1 MLELKSITGKSFQD
15 YGYVIERTEDTNFQI
30 IASDSENPWRLAL
43 YRFTNKEAAE
53 LESHTY
59 SMESFE
65 PFEGV
70 SVIVVAK
77 PETPDEYEAFLLDR
91 PVVLYKATWHQV
103 ITLGEETTVKITEN
117 YDVPTEKHQ
126 LKNALKVR
134 LV

>member
-1 MLELKSITGKSFQD
+1 MLELKNITGESFKN
-15 YGYVIERTEDTNFQI
+15 YGYVIERTGDKNFQI

-43 YRFTNKEAAE
+43 YRFTNKEAIE

-70 SVIVVAK
+70 SVIIVAK
-77 PETPDEYEAFLLDR
+77 PETPDQYEAFLLDK

-103 ITLGEETTVKITEN
+103 VTLSEETTVKITEN
-117 YDVPTEKHQ
+117 YEVPTEKYQ
-126 LKNALKVR
+126 LPNALKVR